1 MWTNFWQRGSGK
13 EKEEDCPVGK
23 LEYMISQEICIEIM
37 TFIRSRLWPYIP
49 EFLIEWFPESTAD
62 ESLLIKLPANEMI
75 HLFLSVINIFF
86 ITIGLWFMF

>member
-37 TFIRSRLWPYIP
+37 TFIRSRLWPYIS

-62 ESLLIKLPANEMI
+62 ESLLIKLHANEMI
-75 HLFLSVINIFF
+75 HLFLSVINIF
-86 ITIGLWFMF
+86 LLL

>member
-1 MWTNFWQRGSGK
+1 MWTNFWQRGSGR

-23 LEYMISQEICIEIM
+23 LEYMISQENCIEVM
-37 TFIRSRLWPYIP
+37 TFIRSYIRSRLWPYIS
-49 EFLIEWFPESTAD
+49 EFLIECFPESTAD

-86 ITIGLWFMF
+86 ITIGL